1 MNRIVSL
8 LCLWFVALSAPV
20 SIAQSGGTDEAAVR
34 ASLSAGAVYIGDSLI
49 YSLEVVN
56 AEPDAP
62 PTFGP
67 ASELGFEMEF
77 LRQQNKSFSST
88 VIINGQVTETSEIS
102 YVLFYRLTPRDPG
115 MFEVPSVTVEA
126 GDLRLRTSP
135 VSFRVVGPS
144 QRDDLRASLEVSAS
158 DPYVGQPIEVTLEV
172 LIQRGASINNPV
184 FALPGLGDLF
194 SVQEQS
200 VTGSRRSRAGFDFL
214 GAPAEIEVDR
224 VTIEDREF
232 DRVRTSRTI
241 VPQAEGTAEIGPG
254 TWISDF
260 APTRS
265 RRPARVAVPT
275 NAVTITVR
283 GLPEEGRP
291 RDFTGLIGSY
301 TVSANAT
308 PTDVRVGDPIRFEL
322 TLEGP
327 GDLRRVPAPQIADL
341 PGFDSSFRLADRDA
355 ERRFG
360 DGTVTYRYVIRA
372 ITDAVESIPKVVL
385 NYFDPSLGE
394 YALIETEPIPL
405 EVEASRVV
413 TAVDG
418 ESFSEPATEAQTV
431 RSARPSLSANRTG
444 AALLVDRPTTLAE
457 TVRSPLVIGVAVAPP
472 VAYFGLLAAIAVRRR
487 RQREPQPLDA
497 RQAARRSLSE
507 LRRDNREPSEAVRA
521 ALVRYEAL
529 RSAQDDDVVSPGDAV
544 ERIRIDH
551 PDLYEQARSLFHA
564 CEAARFGG
572 SMNACT
578 REQRQ
583 QMEQL
588 LGNLSRTGGAR

>member
-1 MNRIVSL
+1 VSRIASL
-8 LCLWFVALSAPV
+8 LCLWFVALSA
-20 SIAQSGGTDEAAVR
+20 SLSFAQSGGTDEPAVR

-67 ASELGFEMEF
+67 ASQLGFEMEF

-135 VSFRVVGPS
+135 VPFRAVGPS

-184 FALPGLGDLF
+184 FALPGVGDLF

-241 VPQAEGTAEIGPG
+241 VPRAEGTADIGPG

-260 APTRS
+260 APSRS
-265 RRPARVAVPT
+265 RRPARVGGGPP
-275 NAVTITVR
+275 R
-283 GLPEEGRP
+283 SPSGRP
-291 RDFTGLIGSY
+291 PPAAGSG
-301 TVSANAT
+301 
-308 PTDVRVGDPIRFEL
+308 RGGRGGRIR
-322 TLEGP
+322 
-327 GDLRRVPAPQIADL
+327 
-341 PGFDSSFRLADRDA
+341 
-355 ERRFG
+355 
-360 DGTVTYRYVIRA
+360 
-372 ITDAVESIPKVVL
+372 
-385 NYFDPSLGE
+385 
-394 YALIETEPIPL
+394 PL
-405 EVEASRVV
+405 
-413 TAVDG
+413 
-418 ESFSEPATEAQTV
+418 
-431 RSARPSLSANRTG
+431 RSARG
-444 AALLVDRPTTLAE
+444 
-457 TVRSPLVIGVAVAPP
+457 
-472 VAYFGLLAAIAVRRR
+472 
-487 RQREPQPLDA
+487 
-497 RQAARRSLSE
+497 
-507 LRRDNREPSEAVRA
+507 
-521 ALVRYEAL
+521 
-529 RSAQDDDVVSPGDAV
+529 
-544 ERIRIDH
+544 
-551 PDLYEQARSLFHA
+551 
-564 CEAARFGG
+564 
-572 SMNACT
+572 
-578 REQRQ
+578 
-583 QMEQL
+583 
-588 LGNLSRTGGAR
+588 